1 MSVWFFSQ
9 QPFLHL
15 TVHIN
20 MWKLYNLKLPTLT
33 HPHCGVDG
41 NGTHWRLGES
51 GLDSPQKEKHPPLN
65 WLRALENKRPCVN
78 RMRHIRLT
86 TVFQNPAMC
95 QALCNYERH
104 RNSGTAGLHKAT
116 HISRVRLN
124 GNSSQIVSIS
134 VFILFPLHHSNFQEM
149 LNI

>member
-1 MSVWFFSQ
+1 MVFLSTALFTSDCPYKYVKTVQLKTSYTYASTLWCRRKWDSLKAGGEWPGFSTKGKT
-9 QPFLHL
+9 PTPEL
-15 TVHIN
+15 T
-20 MWKLYNLKLPTLT
+20 PCPGEQTTLCKSNET
-33 HPHCGVDG
+33 HQAH
-41 NGTHWRLGES
+41 NS
-51 GLDSPQKEKHPPLN
+51 G
-65 WLRALENKRPCVN
+65 
-78 RMRHIRLT
+78 
-86 TVFQNPAMC
+86 FQNPAMC